1 MSRARQGSPQLV
13 IVNGFVGASTNAKSC
28 PHLLM
33 LDSPAEAL
41 DDQPKC
47 ETKAGS
53 WSCVG

>member
-1 MSRARQGSPQLV
+1 LV